1 MAKARQRKRIT
12 RRKRAVAAFADMIQ
26 NPKARQGLTPETYE
40 KKVTKWLEKLDLTYE
55 DIPQDVHEFFM
66 CLTQEELSGLAKLQD
81 FMVSHH
87 VKGLYEDIPATNPP
101 PGTLAKL

>member
-1 MAKARQRKRIT
+1 VAKARQRKRIT

-55 DIPQDVHEFFM
+55 DIPQDVHE
-66 CLTQEELSGLAKLQD
+66 LQD